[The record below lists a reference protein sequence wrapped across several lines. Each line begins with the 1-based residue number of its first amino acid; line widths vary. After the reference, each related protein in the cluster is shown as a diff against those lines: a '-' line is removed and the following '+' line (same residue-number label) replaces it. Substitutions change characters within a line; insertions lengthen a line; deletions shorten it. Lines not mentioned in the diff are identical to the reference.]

1 MELVLKTRGRK
12 IHRFES
18 CTLRQFISKKGKVME
33 IIIYIILCLIIY
45 LSWMEYKFVSNI
57 KKRLEEIS
65 KNNKVLIKEVARLR
79 GMEIKE
85 EKQ

>member
-1 MELVLKTRGRK
+1 
-12 IHRFES
+12 
-18 CTLRQFISKKGKVME
+18 ME